1 MELKSI
7 LSAIDHTAL
16 SQTVTWPEI
25 KTLCDE
31 GMQCGVACV
40 CIPPCYVRP
49 AAQYVEGKLKIC
61 TVVGFPNGYETSQ
74 TKCMETTQAVR
85 SGASEIDMVINL
97 GMLRAGRDD
106 EVLSEI
112 RSVRVASRGKILKV
126 IVETCLLTQEEK
138 IRICEIV
145 SARETDILLFKKYIS
160 PHLKIKAAGGIRTLE
175 QAQRFLAL
183 GASRIG
189 SSAII
194 PAVHNQLA

>member
-1 MELKSI
+1 MREIGKRRFIMELKSI

-74 TKCMETTQAVR
+74 TKCMETT
-85 SGASEIDMVINL
+85 
-97 GMLRAGRDD
+97 AGR
-106 EVLSEI
+106 
-112 RSVRVASRGKILKV
+112 A
-126 IVETCLLTQEEK
+126 
-138 IRICEIV
+138 
-145 SARETDILLFKKYIS
+145 
-160 PHLKIKAAGGIRTLE
+160 
-175 QAQRFLAL
+175 
-183 GASRIG
+183 
-189 SSAII
+189 
-194 PAVHNQLA
+194 